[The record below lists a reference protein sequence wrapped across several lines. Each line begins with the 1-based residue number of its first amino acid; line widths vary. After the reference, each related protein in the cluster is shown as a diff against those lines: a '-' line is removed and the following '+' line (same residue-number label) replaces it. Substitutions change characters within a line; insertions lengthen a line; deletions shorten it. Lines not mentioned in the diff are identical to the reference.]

1 MTSKEFIKLMRRNWL
16 LLLAIPLATAV
27 SVFLFSLG
35 NDEEYTSDTVIY
47 TGISS
52 GYRVTGDESSHK
64 GSEGAYDNL
73 ITLIRSRDTKE
84 EVILRLLASHLML
97 KEYDAAMLS
106 EDTYERLNE
115 TFSDSLKA
123 ALTGATV
130 EETIANLVSYYRTD
144 NENIIYQII
153 NSEDPAYSLEA
164 MANIAPY
171 RIGVSDLVKVEY
183 VANDPAV
190 CHQTL
195 QILTDVFTRKN
206 KELFSGQNEDVMV
219 YFDEATQNAYNKLQ
233 EAEQKLYEF
242 NKTNN
247 IIDYDQQITSTSSD
261 KTQVL
266 DKLST
271 LEMQYAGAFSALKS
285 VEESMKKRGAANLK
299 SQEIMSL
306 RSRLSNIN
314 NQILELEMAN
324 KSENKEKI
332 ARLKKESAEVSDKI
346 KASVDNYYASTHS
359 LQGAPIASL
368 LDDYVKNTVL
378 VEELKSQ
385 LDLLRKQ
392 KEDLGGEYEK
402 LVPLGAEI
410 RKIRREVQVAE
421 QEYMAQLDGLKKSK
435 LSQQNIELAS
445 QLRVIDPP
453 YYPVSSSSTS
463 PVLLLMFGFFGSLL
477 LTGAGVFTADMV
489 DGTLRKP
496 AYAAKVTN
504 FPVMGAIP
512 NIAAVKGNHK
522 AETTRAEDQL
532 VRQLLL
538 KIQQK
543 RDSQGPFVIGVV
555 SSHSGEGKSTL
566 SSTLTDRL
574 ASMDIKTLSL
584 LPDSPEHRGEYYG
597 NSAVFYSPM
606 KGINSNIT
614 VADLAGNRVFNYAV
628 VIVEFPALLEEN
640 YPVSLLQ
647 YLDMIL
653 VAVKADRTWEHA
665 DKVVF
670 NDIQKITKAPIEL
683 VLNGVYPDYVED
695 FVGARVRRPA
705 GAPVQQKSNTPKQV
719 DEWES
724 EPAVLNT

>member
-1 MTSKEFIKLMRRNWL
+1 MTLREFKKLMRRNWL
-16 LLLAIPLATAV
+16 LLVAIPLLTAI
-27 SVFLFSLG
+27 SIFFFNLAQ
-35 NDEEYTSDTVIY
+35 DKEYTSETVIY
-47 TGISS
+47 TGIAS
-52 GYRVTGDESSHK
+52 GFRVTGEESNSR
-64 GSEGAYDNL
+64 GTEGAYENL
-73 ITLIRSRDTKE
+73 ITLINSRDTKE
-84 EVILRLLASHLML
+84 EVIMRLLASHLML
-97 KEYDAAMLS
+97 KEHDPAVMT

-115 TFSDSLKA
+115 LFSDSLKA
-123 ALTGATV
+123 TLRGATV
-130 EETIANLVSYYRTD
+130 EETAANLVTLYRSN
-144 NENIIYQII
+144 NENVVYETL
-153 NSEDPAYSLEA
+153 NSADPAYSLEA
-164 MANIAPY
+164 LSNISPF
-171 RIGVSDLVKVEY
+171 RIGASDLVQVEY
-183 VANDPAV
+183 VTNDPGV
-190 CHQTL
+190 CYQTL
-195 QILTDVFTRKN
+195 QIMTNVFTRKN
-206 KELFSGQNEDVMV
+206 KELFSGQNQDVMV
-219 YFDEATQNAYNKLQ
+219 YFDEATQSAYDRLQ

-247 IIDYDQQITSTSSD
+247 IIDYDQQISNTSSD
-261 KTQVL
+261 KSQVL

-314 NQILELEMAN
+314 NQVLELEMAN
-324 KSENKEKI
+324 KSGNEEKL
-332 ARLKKESAEVSDKI
+332 ARLKRESAEVSDKI
-346 KASVDNYYASTHS
+346 KASVDNYYANTHS

-368 LDDYVKNTVL
+368 LDDYVRNTVL

-385 LDLLRKQ
+385 LDLLRQQ
-392 KEDLGGEYEK
+392 KDNLGGEYEK

-421 QEYMAQLDGLKKSK
+421 QEYMAQLDGLKQSK

-453 YYPVSSSSTS
+453 YYPISSSSTS
-463 PVLLLMFGFFGSLL
+463 VVLLLLFGFLGSLL

-489 DGTLRKP
+489 DSTLRKP
-496 AYAAKVTN
+496 DTAANLTK
-504 FPVMGAIP
+504 FPVMGVLP
-512 NIAAVKGNHK
+512 DMAAVKGTRK
-522 AETTRAEDQL
+522 ANLAEDQL

-555 SSHSGEGKSTL
+555 SSHNGEGKSTL
-566 SSTLTDRL
+566 SSSLTSRL
-574 ASMDIKTLSL
+574 GSMGIKALSL
-584 LPDSPEHRGEYYG
+584 LPDSPEHQGEFHG
-597 NSAVFYSPM
+597 NSTAFYSPLQ
-606 KGINSNIT
+606 GVSSSVT

-628 VIVEFPALLEEN
+628 VIVEFPALLEET

-665 DKVVF
+665 DKVLF
-670 NDIQKITKAPIEL
+670 DNIQRVTKAPIEL

-695 FVGARVRRPA
+695 FVGARVRPV
-705 GAPVQQKSNTPKQV
+705 APYEPQTFDAPKQEE
-719 DEWES
+719 DKWKN